1 MDKIEK
7 MLYFYLFIFYV
18 ILVTVFISAFVA
30 GPLILGLLFSPYWFL
45 GYIFTAIM
53 APILVLIVTM
63 TPSIYRLLMEE

>member
-18 ILVTVFISAFVA
+18 ILVTVLVLTFVV

-45 GYIFTAIM
+45 GYIVTAIM
-53 APILVLIVTM
+53 APLLIAVATL
-63 TPSIYRLLMEE
+63 TPSIYRLLMED